1 MEKIKDKCNFFS
13 ERNKKIIEF
22 FKSKNINI
30 RIFGD
35 FKKPSI
41 IFNNDICL
49 SCYVKNNN
57 LIFTDKPFNS
67 KNLFFINLSNIVIDD
82 KLFFYWLENSQ
93 HRAIYTIYF
102 QVYEDI
108 DEKLFITNFD
118 KDING
123 NPNPIFS
130 KFNPKIYFGLE
141 SAKSIV
147 DKFSTKLIKLK
158 IINSD

>member
-1 MEKIKDKCNFFS
+1 MFFT
-13 ERNKKIIEF
+13 ERNNKILDF
-22 FKSKNINI
+22 FKSKKMEV
-30 RIFGD
+30 RLFGD

-41 IFNNDICL
+41 ILNNDICL

-57 LIFTDKPFNS
+57 LIFTDSPFNS
-67 KNLFFINLSNIVIDD
+67 KNKFFVNIKDLD
-82 KLFFYWLENSQ
+82 KTYDSKFFDWLENSE

-102 QVYEDI
+102 QI
-108 DEKLFITNFD
+108 DVTEKLYITNFD

-130 KFNPKIYFGLE
+130 KFNPKIYFSLE

-147 DKFSTKLIKLK
+147 DKFSTNYINLK
-158 IINSD
+158 ITNSEL